1 MEGKLP
7 ENVLLFTRLLRA
19 SGINIGSDGVTD
31 AISAIKTLGLKS
43 KRAFYFSLLTCLTK
57 KKEDE
62 IIFRQAFDL
71 FWQNPKFQEKTRNML
86 LPRTRVSEQEEQKEE
101 LRANRTGSDTLEAL
115 KNLNRILSALVEI
128 LSEEKS

>member
-43 KRAFYFSLLTCLTK
+43 KCSCL
-57 KKEDE
+57 
-62 IIFRQAFDL
+62 
-71 FWQNPKFQEKTRNML
+71 
-86 LPRTRVSEQEEQKEE
+86 E
-101 LRANRTGSDTLEAL
+101 LG
-115 KNLNRILSALVEI
+115 
-128 LSEEKS
+128 